1 MIQKTDMCGVR
12 SIAYTFLMLEPQET
26 EYSPMIVK
34 HPFTDSGIVPTMK
47 NDSNGFG
54 VANIMEDKQAFD
66 DWQKQM
72 KKQIDKTESP
82 QSMLIMLTKSYYLPF
97 LKYAQNYFSQEDFSK
112 FLSDAWIMCEAPNG
126 DPNFTQKQ
134 LIALFKKADPK
145 HLMTEDDYM
154 AFQELDDRLT
164 IYRGVT
170 SHNANRVKALSWTTN
185 REIAEWFAHRFN
197 EDGVVYE
204 AEIEK
209 EHIFA
214 YFNSRNESEVIV
226 NPAYLENISES
237 QDMSDGFDMTM

>member
-1 MIQKTDMCGVR
+1 MFQKTDMYGVR
-12 SIAYTFLMLEPQET
+12 SVAYTFLMLELQET

-47 NDSNGFG
+47 SDSDGFG
-54 VANIMEDKQAFD
+54 IADITEDKHALD
-66 DWQKQM
+66 DWRKQM
-72 KKQIDKTESP
+72 KEQIDKAESP
-82 QSMLIMLTKSYYLPF
+82 QSIFIMLTKSYYLPF

-134 LIALFKKADPK
+134 LISLFKKADPK
-145 HLMTEDDYM
+145 YLMTDNDYQ
-154 AFQELDDRLT
+154 AFQGLNDRLI

-170 SHNANRVKALSWTTN
+170 SNNAHRVKALSWTTD
-185 REIAEWFAHRFN
+185 RETAEWFAQRFD
-197 EDGVVYE
+197 EDGTVYE